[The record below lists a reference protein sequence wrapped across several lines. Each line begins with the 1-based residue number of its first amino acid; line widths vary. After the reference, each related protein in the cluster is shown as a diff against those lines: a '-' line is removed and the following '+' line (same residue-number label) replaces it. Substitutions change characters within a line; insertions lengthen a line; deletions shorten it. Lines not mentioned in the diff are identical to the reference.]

1 MTKEAG
7 TDRTAPTVA
16 ATPAVNGHRLWQ
28 HLIPF
33 STTVRDSGSPAEL
46 EAFKYAEG
54 VLREAG
60 FETALI
66 HHPAYISLPGPSR
79 ISVGSEEL
87 SCITHSMAVAV
98 PDGFTATLALD
109 EAPSFDGEIIVA
121 HGLATP
127 GKVLALQAR
136 GAGAVVIVNSGER
149 HEMIVSP
156 VWGNPDLDNLG
167 DIPTIPVVSV
177 DNKTGSRILQLAS
190 QGASATIVT
199 NVDTGWRE
207 VPLLEAV
214 IEPPD
219 GDGSTV
225 LFSGHID
232 SWHLGA
238 MDNGGANAVMLEVAT
253 LIAESREHLKRS
265 LRVLFWSGHSHGRY
279 SGSAWYGDQHFEFLR
294 DNVVLHVNIDS
305 VGGVGAT
312 VLNVAPSMAEAYD
325 LACAAIAQETDEPYA
340 GGRMG
345 RSADQSFFGHGVTS
359 IFNGIS
365 EQPIT
370 GDGPVGAAAL
380 LGGGGYGWWWHT
392 TEDTLDK
399 LDPKNLERDARIYM
413 ELMNRVCRAPTLPLR
428 YSRTATEIKQRL
440 KEYQLMAGR
449 RLDLSRPMGLADE
462 LVTKLQEYEK
472 QVEEESRESDWRV
485 QKAIAKHLVPLNYV
499 AGSVYEQD
507 PALPQP
513 ALPGLK
519 QVEDLVNETDEDR
532 VMHRL
537 VKLVRERNRV
547 VDVLRKALAVVEG
560 VLRA

>member
-7 TDRTAPTVA
+7 TDRTAPTM
-16 ATPAVNGHRLWQ
+16 ATPAVNGQRLWQ

-33 STTVRDSGSPAEL
+33 STTVRDSGSAAEL

-54 VLREAG
+54 VLRTAG
-60 FETALI
+60 FETSLI
-66 HHPAYISLPGPSR
+66 HHPAYISLPGPSH
-79 ISVGSEEL
+79 IVVGSEEL
-87 SCITHSMAVAV
+87 SCITHSMAAPV
-98 PDGFTATLALD
+98 PDGFTAPLTVD
-109 EAPSFDGEIIVA
+109 ESRFFNGEIVVS

-127 GKVLALQAR
+127 GTVLGLQAR

-156 VWGNPDLDNLG
+156 VWGNPDLDNLE

-177 DNKTGSRILQLAS
+177 DNKTGSRILEFAS
-190 QGASATIVT
+190 QGTSATIVT

-207 VPLLEAV
+207 VPLLEAA
-214 IEPPD
+214 IEPID

-232 SWHLGA
+232 SWHVGA

-253 LIAESREHLKRS
+253 LIAESRQHLQRS

-279 SGSAWYGDQHFEFLR
+279 AGSAWYGDQNFEFLR
-294 DNVVLHVNIDS
+294 DNVILHVNIDS

-325 LACAAIAQETDEPYA
+325 LACAAISQETDEQYA

-345 RSADQSFFGHGVTS
+345 RSADQSFFGHGITS

-413 ELMNRVCRAPTLPLR
+413 ELMNRVCTAPTLPLR
-428 YSRTATEIKQRL
+428 YSLTAMEIKQRL
-440 KEYQLMAGR
+440 EDYQLMADK
-449 RLDLSRPMGLADE
+449 RLDLSRPIGLADE
-462 LVTKLQEYEK
+462 LVSKLQDYER
-472 QVEEESRESDWRV
+472 QVAEGVREDTWRI
-485 QKAIAKHLVPLNYV
+485 QKALARHLVPLNYV
-499 AGSVYEQD
+499 AGSIFEQD

-513 ALPGLK
+513 ALPILK
-519 QVEDLVNETDEDR
+519 QLEELASETDEDR
-532 VMHRL
+532 SKHRL

-547 VDVLRKALAVVEG
+547 VSMLRKALVVVDE